1 MRKKIAI
8 IGDRNSV
15 LAFKCLGVEV
25 FTPDGKD
32 EIRNTIDTL
41 ADEDYK
47 IILITEQ
54 MADLVQDTIARYD
67 SAVTP
72 AITLVPSNK
81 GSLGVGL
88 ERIDK
93 NIEKAIGSSIV

>member
-41 ADEDYK
+41 ADEDYG
-47 IILITEQ
+47 IIWYPATRVRWESGL
-54 MADLVQDTIARYD
+54 
-67 SAVTP
+67 SA
-72 AITLVPSNK
+72 
-81 GSLGVGL
+81 
-88 ERIDK
+88 
-93 NIEKAIGSSIV
+93 

>member
-41 ADEDYK
+41 ADEGYG

-67 SAVTP
+67 SVVTP